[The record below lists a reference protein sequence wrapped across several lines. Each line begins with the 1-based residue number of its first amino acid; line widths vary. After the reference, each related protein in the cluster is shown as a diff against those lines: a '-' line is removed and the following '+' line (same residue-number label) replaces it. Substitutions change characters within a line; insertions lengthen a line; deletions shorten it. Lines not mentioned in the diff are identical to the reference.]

1 MPSVEATLKWSA
13 VTAVAPVAWG
23 TTYYVTHRYLPP
35 DYPLYGAVLRAVPA
49 GLLLLAVRR
58 RLPTGSWWWRSMV
71 LGTLNMGAFFAL
83 IYLAAQLL
91 PTSVASTVMA
101 TSPVAM
107 MLLAWSILSER
118 PRVLSLV
125 GAGLGITGVCVM
137 LLTGVGR
144 INPGGVLASV
154 AAMTM
159 SSVGYVLAKKWSAAQ
174 GGRGPIDVL
183 SLTAWQLLAGGLVLI
198 PIAAVVEGAPPALSA
213 GAVFGFAYVSV
224 IATAVAFVA
233 WFSGLRHLSAGAVGL
248 IGLLNPVTGVL
259 LGTSLAGD
267 ALTLQQVLG
276 LVLVFGGILLGQPV
290 VGRWVRRWRVR
301 TPVAAGESAEP
312 IPDVPHP
319 DNVERNKAVAPRR

>member
-1 MPSVEATLKWSA
+1 MEATLKWSA